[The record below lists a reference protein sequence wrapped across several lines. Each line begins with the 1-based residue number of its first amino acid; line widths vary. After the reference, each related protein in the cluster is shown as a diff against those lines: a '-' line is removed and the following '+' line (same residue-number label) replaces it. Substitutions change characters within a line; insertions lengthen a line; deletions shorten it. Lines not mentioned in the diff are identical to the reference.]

1 MRNLVIDPLFLNPDT
16 YWYAYRGIDI
26 DGVVASAGL
35 YGSSGLKGTCN
46 APNAAGETVV
56 ASAKVSS
63 TGPSLLTLSVVQDG
77 VVLGSV
83 TQASATTEMTDLSVT
98 VTTASDTG
106 MSIIIGPSKA
116 NTSGRYDVLK
126 VTAPAVMA
134 PDAPVKPVEP
144 SEDAEAD
151 EYEKTLTDMA
161 TQLSA
166 LTGAAN
172 NDMLLAQL
180 AMVYEYIR
188 AYTRGEGFGVGS
200 AANYP
205 SPDLRWVIVGAAAR
219 LVNNPEQV
227 SWYAA
232 GDYSERPAVFNGYT
246 LAEQRVL
253 HRYRRRAM

>member
-1 MRNLVIDPLFLNPDT
+1 MRNLVIDPRFLNPDT
-16 YWYAYRGIDI
+16 YWYAYRGIDV
-26 DGVVASAGL
+26 DGAVASVSL

-63 TGPSLLTLSVVQDG
+63 TGPSLLTLSVVQDD

-83 TQASATTEMTDLSVT
+83 TQTSATTEMTDMSVT
-98 VTTASDTG
+98 VTTASDMG

-116 NTSGRYDVLK
+116 NTAGRYDVLK

-134 PDAPVKPVEP
+134 PDAPVTPGEP
-144 SEDAEAD
+144 SEDD

-161 TQLSA
+161 KQLSA

-172 NDMLLAQL
+172 DDMLHAQL

-227 SWYAA
+227 SWYAS